1 MLLSSLASVVPGN
14 LQHLNSSFATG
25 VLRLSLRFF
34 VTKWPART
42 CQVGNVY
49 LMLVRTL
56 GLRGGPM
63 VPSCELCGRGMKG
76 KGRNVVIEGASM
88 VVCPECAAKFAQVPQ
103 SESRQSSPVAR
114 QRPPWAGGPSP
125 TVHSTPPL
133 SHRPRAATRTRPKPK
148 RTGVKLDDMEL
159 VEDYAERIRDARRKM
174 SLSQDE
180 LAQRVGERI
189 STLQAIEAGRQKPV
203 EKTIRG
209 LERELRISL
218 LEPITAV
225 PIKITRE
232 HKGQKG
238 ISATLGDRVVV
249 KRKMSQKARREGA
262 QTK

>member
-1 MLLSSLASVVPGN
+1 
-14 LQHLNSSFATG
+14 
-25 VLRLSLRFF
+25 
-34 VTKWPART
+34 
-42 CQVGNVY
+42 
-49 LMLVRTL
+49 
-56 GLRGGPM
+56 
-63 VPSCELCGRGMKG
+63 
-76 KGRNVVIEGASM
+76 
-88 VVCPECAAKFAQVPQ
+88 
-103 SESRQSSPVAR
+103 
-114 QRPPWAGGPSP
+114 
-125 TVHSTPPL
+125 
-133 SHRPRAATRTRPKPK
+133 
-148 RTGVKLDDMEL
+148 
-159 VEDYAERIRDARRKM
+159 M